1 MIGFISMRKLFAT
14 QSMAVTLLAAMT
26 ASAVVPA
33 MAADDVTPVLNKLD
47 ATSKTF
53 KSAQADILWDHVQ
66 TQPIED
72 KDTQAGTLLVVRDG
86 GGTRMALHIKTDNGQ
101 PALKD
106 MVYADGIGKM
116 YQPSIKQLQVF
127 KIGDNKAALDAFLT
141 LGFGGSGQDL
151 SKNWTI
157 TSLGTEAVNGVSAAK
172 LQLVP
177 KDSKLAESTP
187 KVLLWIDTNQGVAIK
202 QQRLQSDGTYVVFT
216 YSNIHLNGK
225 VPSGAFEIKTAP
237 GTQTV
242 NH

>member
-1 MIGFISMRKLFAT
+1 MRKTLAT
-14 QSMAVTLLAAMT
+14 HSLALTLLAAMT
-26 ASAVVPA
+26 ISVSRPA
-33 MAADDVTPVLNKLD
+33 LAADDLTPVLNKLD

-66 TQPIED
+66 TQPVED
-72 KDTQAGTLLVVRDG
+72 KDSQAGTILVAREG
-86 GGTRMALHIKTDNGQ
+86 GETKLALHIKTDNGQ

-106 MVYADGIGKM
+106 MAYAGGTGKM
-116 YQPSIKQLQVF
+116 YQPSIKQIQIF
-127 KIGDNKAALDAFLT
+127 KVGDNKAALDAFLT
-141 LGFGGSGQDL
+141 IGFGGSGQDL

-172 LQLVP
+172 LQLIP
-177 KDSKLAESTP
+177 KDAELAKSTP
-187 KVLLWIDTNQGVAIK
+187 KVLLWIDMNQGVAVK
-202 QQRLQSDGTYVVFT
+202 QQRFQNDGSYLVFT
-216 YSNIHLNGK
+216 YSNIKLNGK

>member
-1 MIGFISMRKLFAT
+1 MRKTLAT
-14 QSMAVTLLAAMT
+14 QTLALTLLAAMT
-26 ASAVVPA
+26 ISVSRPA
-33 MAADDVTPVLNKLD
+33 LAADDLTPVLNKLD

-66 TQPIED
+66 TQPVED
-72 KDTQAGTLLVVRDG
+72 KDSQAGTILVAREG
-86 GGTRMALHIKTDNGQ
+86 GETKLALHIKTDNGQ

-106 MVYADGIGKM
+106 MAYAGGTGKM
-116 YQPSIKQLQVF
+116 YQPSIKQIQIF
-127 KIGDNKAALDAFLT
+127 KVGDNKAALDAFLT
-141 LGFGGSGQDL
+141 IGFGGSGQDL

-172 LQLVP
+172 LQLIP
-177 KDSKLAESTP
+177 KDAELAKSTP
-187 KVLLWIDTNQGVAIK
+187 KVLLWIDMNQGVAVK
-202 QQRLQSDGTYVVFT
+202 QQRFQNDGSYLVFT
-216 YSNIHLNGK
+216 YSNIKLNGK